1 MADRD
6 VDDDDDSDD
15 SGVGDGARVEKVTY
29 VCSSVAR
36 DAKGTAFGSAFGLR
50 PATTWTSEKLIRPC

>member
-1 MADRD
+1 MAMRMARMADRD

-29 VCSSVAR
+29 VCSSVA
-36 DAKGTAFGSAFGLR
+36 
-50 PATTWTSEKLIRPC
+50 